1 MTRFLTAILILNA
14 FVCCTVTCPECGA
27 GSRQFAHVWWAADS
41 SWAVGGFGQS
51 RPGLDQELLRKKPPG
66 LDGLKAV
73 ELVLREPGEWFG
85 FGVRLKKAEKVVFT
99 QRTKFVLT
107 DRAGGRVESVA
118 LVFYPDQL
126 QTSIYDSRRMAVVV
140 SNRSVWSNP
149 ANGYPSGLVKFPA
162 GSIQL
167 EGIVSFEVI
176 GATADTLRR
185 AVN

>member
-1 MTRFLTAILILNA
+1 MPRVLTAALILSAFLCNA
-14 FVCCTVTCPECGA
+14 VLCAECEA
-27 GSRQFAHVWWAADS
+27 TRKQFAHVWWAADS

-51 RPGLDQELLRKKPPG
+51 RPGLDQEILRKKPPG

-73 ELVLREPGEWFG
+73 ELVLNEPGEWFG
-85 FGVRLKKAEKVVFT
+85 FGVRLKKVEKVVFT

-162 GSIQL
+162 ASIEL
-167 EGIVSFEVI
+167 EDIVSFEVI
-176 GATADTLRR
+176 GAIADTLR
-185 AVN
+185 